1 MQWIAMLTMLIDHIG
16 VVFYP
21 DQLWLRI
28 IGRIAFPLY
37 AYLIVVGYQR
47 TRSYRNYIIRL
58 GLLAIIAQPAY
69 QWAFHT
75 TGLNVII
82 TLFIGLVLLKLLD
95 LTVKYRLVQLLIV
108 LITLVGSTFFELDYG
123 AYGIV
128 LMLIFRYAQKDKLM
142 LFHALLELGFL
153 LIWGY
158 QFISLIVTYFISQQ
172 EKLLAKAD
180 TIGVPRW
187 LWRCFYPLHLYIL
200 ALINYS
206 F

>member
-16 VVFYP
+16 VVFYQ
-21 DQLWLRI
+21 DQTWLRY

-47 TRSYRNYIIRL
+47 TRNYRNYMIRV

-69 QWAFHT
+69 QWAFNT
-75 TGLNVII
+75 TGLNII
-82 TLFIGLVLLKLLD
+82 ISLFIGLLLFKLLD
-95 LTVKYRLVQLLIV
+95 ISAKYRLVQILIV
-108 LITLVGSTFFELDYG
+108 LATLYGSTFFDLDYG

-128 LMLIFRYAQKDKLM
+128 LMLIFRYVPRDKLM
-142 LFHALLELGFL
+142 LFHAILELPYIFV
-153 LIWGY
+153 WGY
-158 QFISLIVTYFISQQ
+158 QYVSLIVTYFISFQA
-172 EKLLAKAD
+172 KWLAKAD
-180 TIGVPRW
+180 TIQVPRW

-200 ALINYS
+200 ALMNYN